1 MSQLRVMTV
10 VGTRPEI
17 IKLSRTISELDKF
30 FDHKLIHTG
39 QNFDYELNEIFFKQ
53 LNIRKPDIFLDTAGN
68 SSSETIGNVISKMD
82 RIILELNP
90 DALLIL
96 GDTNSCMSVISAKRR
111 KVPIF
116 HMEAGNR
123 CFDERV
129 PEEILRKIIDH
140 TADINLTFSDIA
152 RSHLINEGLNQDRII
167 KIGSPMKEIL
177 DFYSEKIS
185 SSNIL
190 NELELAEQK
199 YILVSV
205 HREENVDELSNL
217 EKIVDILNEIVLIY
231 KLPIIVSTH
240 PRTRKML
247 EKIKYKNLRKN
258 DIKFMKPFGFLDYIN
273 LQKKSF
279 CVLSDS
285 GTITEESSIL
295 NFPALNLREAHERPE
310 GFEECAVM
318 MVGLN
323 KNLIINALKILQNQK
338 RGDIRDL
345 KLVKDYDVDN
355 VSKKIVRII
364 QSYTDYINRVVW
376 KKY

>member
-1 MSQLRVMTV
+1 MNQLRVITV

-17 IKLSRTISELDKF
+17 IKLSRVISEMDKY

-39 QNFDYELNEIFFKQ
+39 QNYDYELNEIFFKQ
-53 LNIRKPDIFLDTAGN
+53 LNLRMPDIFLNAAGK

-82 RIILELNP
+82 KIILEHNP

-96 GDTNSCMSVISAKRR
+96 GDTNSCMSAISAKRR

-129 PEEILRKIIDH
+129 PEEVLRKIIDH
-140 TADINLTFSDIA
+140 TADINLPYSDVA
-152 RSHLINEGLNQDRII
+152 RNYLINEGLNPDRII
-167 KIGSPMKEIL
+167 KTGSPMKEIL
-177 DFYSEKIS
+177 DFYNKEIF
-185 SSNIL
+185 SSNIVS
-190 NELELAEQK
+190 ELGLVK
-199 YILVSV
+199 YQYFLVSV
-205 HREENVDELSNL
+205 HREENVDSIINL
-217 EKIVDILNEIVLIY
+217 EKIVDTLHQISEFY
-231 KLPIIVSTH
+231 KLPIVVSTH

-247 EKIKYKNLRKN
+247 EKFKLENLEKN
-258 DIKFMKPFGFLDYIN
+258 DIRFMKPFGFLDYVN
-273 LQKKSF
+273 LQLNSF
-279 CVLSDS
+279 CVLSES

-295 NFPALNLREAHERPE
+295 NFPALNIRETHERPE
-310 GFEECAVM
+310 GFEECSVM

-323 KNLIINALKILQNQK
+323 KSHIINALKILQNQK
-338 RGDIRDL
+338 RGEKRDL
-345 KLVKDYDVDN
+345 KIVEEYNVDN

-364 QSYTDYINRVVW
+364 QSYTDYVNRVVW